1 MSILSLRI
9 GKKTRT
15 LVDWCHIFD
24 VPYNSA
30 WNRYTQGERDPL
42 VLFKSKHRTT
52 EDLAKKIASLS
63 KDRPKPQVAE
73 VVEEPVEQYLEPVQ
87 VEIPFVQTRDVM
99 LVDVLGEEL
108 MSELRREC
116 RYHMG
121 MPLTQAVHDAVVRW
135 VADAKVARDINRKQY
150 AELAE
155 AERQW

>member
-1 MSILSLRI
+1 MGILSLKI
-9 GKKTRT
+9 GRKTRT

-24 VPYNSA
+24 VPYSSV
-30 WNRYTQGERDPL
+30 WHRYTQGERDPL

-52 EDLAKKIASLS
+52 EELAKKIASLS
-63 KDRPKPQVAE
+63 KDRPSPQVVE
-73 VVEEPVEQYLEPVQ
+73 VVEEPVLEPVQ
-87 VEIPFVQTRDVM
+87 VEIPFMQTRDVM

-121 MPLTQAVHDAVVRW
+121 MPLTKAVHDAVVRW
-135 VADAKVARDINRKQY
+135 VADAKIARDINRKQY